1 MGTLHGTAV
10 RNRKAACVVFTDIS
24 SRLLH
29 CDVCLYLAVQ
39 LCFISLCACMR
50 DCKLVY
56 FVVLAFLLDF
66 CRSDQG

>member
-1 MGTLHGTAV
+1 MGTVHVTKYAIKRQLALYL
-10 RNRKAACVVFTDIS
+10 RIIS
-24 SRLLH
+24 RRLLH
-29 CDVCLYLAVQ
+29 CYVCLYLAVQ
-39 LCFISLCACMR
+39 LCFISLCAYML